1 MSGSTI
7 AILVLGLL
15 AAYLLGSIPTGFVLA
30 KVLKGIDI
38 REHGS
43 GNTGA
48 TNVFRVLGK
57 GPGITALVI
66 DLLKG
71 VVAVLLMQWL
81 VRLAFAWGASD
92 VLEGGL
98 IYGNSPDAQ
107 GYVSLFAWASMLSA
121 LLAVIGH
128 SKSVWLGFTGGKSA
142 ATGLGVLLA
151 LSWPVGLGVAAV
163 FSVALALSRT
173 VSVGSISAAFSAGLL
188 MLAMKQPLAYVLL
201 AIAGGLYVIVRHQ
214 ANISRLMAG
223 TEPKTFDKKTADS

>member
-1 MSGSTI
+1 MTALSGSAI

-15 AAYLLGSIPTGFVLA
+15 VAYLLGSIPTGFVLA
-30 KVLKGIDI
+30 KLLKGLDI
-38 REHGS
+38 RDHGS

-57 GPGITALVI
+57 GPGMTALVI

-71 VVAVLLMQWL
+71 VFAVLLMRWL
-81 VRLAFAWGASD
+81 VTLPVLAATSSERYVAGSGGPVSDLAAWLL
-92 VLEGGL
+92 V
-98 IYGNSPDAQ
+98 
-107 GYVSLFAWASMLSA
+107 FSA

-163 FSVALALSRT
+163 FGLALAISRT
-173 VSVGSISAAFSAGLL
+173 VSVGSIAAALSAGML
-188 MLAMKQPLAYVLL
+188 MGALGQPLPYVLL
-201 AIAGGLYVIVRHQ
+201 AIAGGLYVIFRHRS
-214 ANISRLMAG
+214 NISRLLAG
-223 TEPKTFDKKTADS
+223 TEPKTFGSKTPEA

>member
-1 MSGSTI
+1 MTALSGSAI

-15 AAYLLGSIPTGFVLA
+15 VAYLLGSIPTGFVLA
-30 KVLKGIDI
+30 KLLKGLDI
-38 REHGS
+38 RDHGS

-71 VVAVLLMQWL
+71 VLAVLLMRWL
-81 VRLAFAWGASD
+81 VTLPVLAATSSERYAVGSGGPVSDLAAWLL
-92 VLEGGL
+92 V
-98 IYGNSPDAQ
+98 
-107 GYVSLFAWASMLSA
+107 FSA

-163 FSVALALSRT
+163 FGLALAISQT
-173 VSVGSISAAFSAGLL
+173 VSVGSIAAALSAGML
-188 MLAMKQPLAYVLL
+188 MGALGQPLPYVLL
-201 AIAGGLYVIVRHQ
+201 AIAGGLYVILRHRS
-214 ANISRLMAG
+214 NISRLLAG
-223 TEPKTFDKKTADS
+223 TEPKTFGRKTPEV